1 MAVLFPAPWGVL
13 IHRSKDLIL
22 ERIFRPMKK
31 LIIPA
36 ISIALLPE
44 FSSCCKEGLN
54 GDATIV
60 VFPKENGVSI
70 VNHSAYPDTVYV
82 KFNAKDLPGLRA
94 SDYDTY
100 FVGEVGEDHVH
111 CEKLKCG
118 DYYIFAAGLDT
129 VSNTR
134 VTGGMHVHI
143 KHKERK
149 NEFDVDVSVSY

>member
-1 MAVLFPAPWGVL
+1 
-13 IHRSKDLIL
+13 
-22 ERIFRPMKK
+22 MKK
-31 LIIPA
+31 LSILALA
-36 ISIALLPE
+36 IGLLPG

-54 GDATIV
+54 GNATVV
-60 VFPKENGVSI
+60 VFPKKNGVPI

-82 KFNAKDLPGLRA
+82 KFNAKDLPGLRP

-100 FVGEVGEDHVH
+100 FVGEAGEDHVH

-129 VSNTR
+129 TTSTR

-149 NEFDVDVSVSY
+149 NEFDVDVSVNY